1 MIKPLKT
8 VEETSLCAYTPL
20 KQGVNE
26 MLQTSLRVSIA
37 CWSKTSFETVSE

>member
-8 VEETSLCAYTPL
+8 VEETSLFAYTPL

-26 MLQTSLRVSIA
+26 MLQTS
-37 CWSKTSFETVSE
+37 